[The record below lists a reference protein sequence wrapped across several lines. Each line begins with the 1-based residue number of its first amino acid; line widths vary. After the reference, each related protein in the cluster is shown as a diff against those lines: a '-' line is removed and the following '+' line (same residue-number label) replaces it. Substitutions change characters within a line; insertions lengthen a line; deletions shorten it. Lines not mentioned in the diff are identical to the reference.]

1 MCHLDEAG
9 FAPTLPT
16 TYSWSPV
23 GEPLEVPYEA
33 PEGRRVNAV
42 GAYFTHGPEA
52 GEFHHQTWASLPKP
66 RTKKEAPDAPGR
78 GEGNPPG
85 GSVPK
90 PRTKRE
96 APTLAEQ
103 AAAHHLQPE
112 EVGRI
117 DSDRL
122 LALIWKIA
130 GRPAIHADDWRRERP
145 LVVALDNYS
154 VHKSQEVRAAQ
165 PALAAANVT
174 LWYLPAY
181 SPELSGIEPVW
192 HDVKHRG
199 MVTRSHEVLG
209 GLKREVD
216 DALARKAAALRAA
229 RSKTVDLLRRAA

>member
-1 MCHLDEAG
+1 LCHLDEAG

-23 GEPLEVPYEA
+23 GERLEVPYEA

-52 GEFHHQTWASLPKP
+52 GEFHHQTWASLPKS
-66 RTKKEAPDAPGR
+66 RAKKQ
-78 GEGNPPG
+78 
-85 GSVPK
+85 V
-90 PRTKRE
+90 
-96 APTLAEQ
+96 PTLAEQ
-103 AAAHHLQPE
+103 AAAHELQPE

-122 LALIWKIA
+122 LAFVWKIA
-130 GRPAIHADDWRRERP
+130 GRPGIHADDWRRERP
-145 LVVALDNYS
+145 LVVVLDNYS
-154 VHKSQEVRAAQ
+154 VHKSQEVQAAQ

-181 SPELSGIEPVW
+181 SPELSGIEAIW
-192 HDVKHRG
+192 HHVKHRE

-216 DALARKAAALRAA
+216 KTLARKAAALRAA
-229 RSKTVDLLRRAA
+229 RSTITHLLRRAA